1 MERDPLRV
9 RRRKLGGVAAFLD
22 AMGELKEFEPSY
34 FSKLHRVKRIR
45 QDLQALDACYYGRN
59 LRAAAC

>member
-9 RRRKLGGVAAFLD
+9 RRLKLGGVAAFLD
-22 AMGELKEFEPSY
+22 AMGELKELEPPHFY
-34 FSKLHRVKRIR
+34 RLCRRKRIHH
-45 QDLQALDACYYGRN
+45 DLRTLEACYYGRN